1 MPGQRADV
9 KEIKAR
15 LDIISIISRHVTLT
29 KSGSGFKGKC
39 PFHKDDTP
47 SMAVSAEKGLWH
59 CFGCGE
65 GGDVIGFVMKIE
77 RLSFVEAVRRLA
89 EEVGLTFDT
98 TEDGA
103 RDELRSIMADV
114 ANSFVKNLRSDAGE
128 KAREYLLER
137 GYPESSWMTYGLGY
151 ALPGWENVKRTFSK
165 HGEATLLKLGLL
177 VQGDNGTYD
186 RFRDRTIFPILDLSG
201 RPVGFGGRAFEGEP
215 KYLNSPQTP
224 LFDKGRLIYGI
235 SWARERM
242 SQTRT
247 AVLVEGYTD
256 VLSLQQADILNTVG
270 SMGTALTQGQAEL
283 LKRFVDEVVIAYDQD
298 AAGSAASLR
307 GMQILRN
314 VGLNVRV
321 ARLPAGEDPDG
332 LVREGGAEAMQ
343 EVLDSALPFHEFFIE
358 SLKERHDVTTIRGKE
373 RLLEDAREFSRAIR
387 SEALYSEIVRQISD
401 LTGLQYEFVRNEL
414 VRIPEPLLEGESP
427 RLVAEHVTIEDDLLS
442 LVLRGELP
450 WEELSS
456 LVSTEDFSEANR
468 PIVRCLQNGLR
479 DLTDILA
486 ELDEEGA
493 RRASF
498 YILAPRPIKTETA
511 IEEAIRWIARLPAI
525 ERRLPD
531 LDQQIRK
538 CTEDENWE
546 LWDKLIR
553 EKAELRA
560 AWLRAKDATRR
571 GIHEQQDHEQQDKE
585 ERSESEAS

>member
-15 LDIISIISRHVTLT
+15 LDIISIISRYVTLT
-29 KSGSGFKGKC
+29 KSGAGFKGKC

-47 SMAVSAEKGLWH
+47 SMTVSAEKGLWH

-65 GGDVIGFVMKIE
+65 GGDVIGFVMQIE
-77 RLSFVEAVRRLA
+77 RLTFIEAVRRLA
-89 EEVGLTFDT
+89 EEVGMSFDT

-103 RDELRSIMADV
+103 REELRSIMADV

-151 ALPGWENVKRTFSK
+151 ALPGWENIKRTFSK
-165 HGEATLLKLGLL
+165 HGEAMLLKLGLL
-177 VQGDNGTYD
+177 VQGDKGIYD
-186 RFRDRTIFPILDLSG
+186 RFRDRTIFPILDLTG

-224 LFDKGRLIYGI
+224 LFDKGRLVYGI

-256 VLSLQQADILNTVG
+256 VLSLQQADILNAVG
-270 SMGTALTQGQAEL
+270 SMGTSLTQGQAEL

-321 ARLPAGEDPDG
+321 AQLPAGEDPDG
-332 LVREGGAEAMQ
+332 LVRKGGADAMQ
-343 EVLDSALPFHEFFIE
+343 EVLDAALPFHEFFIE
-358 SLKERHDVTTIRGKE
+358 SLKARHDVTTVRGKE
-373 RLLEDAREFSRAIR
+373 RLLEDAREFYRAIR
-387 SEALYSEIVRQISD
+387 SLALQKEIAVQISD
-401 LTGLQYEFVRNEL
+401 LTGLSEEFVRKEL
-414 VRIPEPLLEGESP
+414 LRSPAPLYAGESP
-427 RLVAEHVTIEDDLLS
+427 RIVVEHVTIEDDLLS
-442 LVLRGELP
+442 LVLRGDLP
-450 WEELSS
+450 WGEISS
-456 LVSTEDFSEANR
+456 LVSPEDFSEANR
-468 PIVRCLQNGLR
+468 PIVRCLQNGLT
-479 DLTDILA
+479 DLSEILT

-498 YILAPRPIKTETA
+498 YALAPKPIKAETA
-511 IEEAIRWIARLPAI
+511 IEEAVKWIARLPAI
-525 ERRLPD
+525 GRRLPE

-538 CTEDENWE
+538 CAEDENWE
-546 LWDKLIR
+546 LWDRLIR

-571 GIHEQQDHEQQDKE
+571 GIHDQQDKE

>member
-15 LDIISIISRHVTLT
+15 LDIISIISRYVTLV

-47 SMAVSAEKGLWH
+47 SMTVSAEKGLWH

-77 RLSFVEAVRRLA
+77 RLSFIEAVRRLA
-89 EEVGLTFDT
+89 EEVGMTFDT
-98 TEDGA
+98 PEDGA

-114 ANSFVKNLRSDAGE
+114 ANSFVKNLQSDAGE

-151 ALPGWENVKRTFSK
+151 ALPGWENIKRTFSNK
-165 HGEATLLKLGLL
+165 GEAVLLKLGLL

-201 RPVGFGGRAFEGEP
+201 RPVGFGGRAFEDQQP
-215 KYLNSPQTP
+215 KYLNSSQTP

-256 VLSLQQADILNTVG
+256 VLSLHQADIANAVG

-332 LVREGGAEAMQ
+332 LVRKGGAEAMQ
-343 EVLDSALPFHEFFIE
+343 EVLDAALPFHEFFIE
-358 SLKERHDVTTIRGKE
+358 SLKARHDVTTIRGKE

-401 LTGLQYEFVRNEL
+401 LTGLQSEFVRNEL
-414 VRIPEPLLEGESP
+414 VRVPEPLLEGESP

-456 LVSTEDFSEANR
+456 LVNTEDFSEANR
-468 PIVRCLQNGLR
+468 PIIDCLQKGLR

-498 YILAPRPIKTETA
+498 YILAPRPIKAETA
-511 IEEAIRWIARLPAI
+511 IEEAIRWIAQLPAI

-538 CTEDENWE
+538 CTEDEDWE
-546 LWDKLIR
+546 LWGELIR

-571 GIHEQQDHEQQDKE
+571 GINEQQDKE
-585 ERSESEAS
+585 ERSEDEAS

>member
-15 LDIISIISRHVTLT
+15 LDVFSIISRYVALT

-47 SMAVSAEKGLWH
+47 SMTVSVEKGLWH

-77 RLSFVEAVRRLA
+77 RLSFIEAVRRLA
-89 EEVGLTFDT
+89 EEVGMSFDA

-103 RDELRSIMADV
+103 RDELRSIMAEV
-114 ANSFVKNLRSDAGE
+114 ANSFAKNLRSDAGE
-128 KAREYLLER
+128 KAREYLLNR
-137 GYPESSWMTYGLGY
+137 GYPESCWMTYGLGY

-177 VQGDNGTYD
+177 VQGENGIYD

-201 RPVGFGGRAFEGEP
+201 RPVGFGGRAFDGEP
-215 KYLNSPQTP
+215 KYLNSSQTP
-224 LFDKGRLIYGI
+224 LFDKGRLVYGI

-256 VLSLQQADILNTVG
+256 VLSLQQADILNAVG
-270 SMGTALTQGQAEL
+270 SMGTSLTQGQAEL

-298 AAGSAASLR
+298 AAGSAASVR

-332 LVREGGAEAMQ
+332 LVRKGGAEAMQ
-343 EVLDSALPFHEFFIE
+343 EVLDAALLFHEFFIE
-358 SLKERHDVTTIRGKE
+358 LLKARHDVTTVEGTEQFLR
-373 RLLEDAREFSRAIR
+373 DAREFTRVIR
-387 SEALYSEIVRQISD
+387 SEALYSEIVQQISD
-401 LTGLQYEFVRNEL
+401 LTGMRDEHVRNEL
-414 VRIPEPLLEGESP
+414 GRISREGEKT
-427 RLVAEHVTIEDDLLS
+427 RAVEKHVTIEDDLLS
-442 LVLRGELP
+442 LVLRGDLP
-450 WEELSS
+450 WGKISS
-456 LVSTEDFSEANR
+456 LVNPEDFSEANR
-468 PIVRCLQNGLR
+468 PIVRCLQNGLT
-479 DLTDILA
+479 DLSEILT

-498 YILAPRPIKTETA
+498 YALAPRSIKAETA
-511 IEEAIRWIARLPAI
+511 IEEAVKWIARLPAI
-525 ERRLPD
+525 GKRLPE

-538 CTEDENWE
+538 CAEDEDWE

-560 AWLRAKDATRR
+560 EWLRAKDATRR
-571 GIHEQQDHEQQDKE
+571 GIHDEQDKE

>member
-15 LDIISIISRHVTLT
+15 LDIISIISRYVTLT
-29 KSGSGFKGKC
+29 KSGAGFKGKC

-47 SMAVSAEKGLWH
+47 SMTVSAEKGLWH

-65 GGDVIGFVMKIE
+65 GGDVIGFVMQIE
-77 RLSFVEAVRRLA
+77 RLTFIEAVRRLA
-89 EEVGLTFDT
+89 EEVGMSFDT

-151 ALPGWENVKRTFSK
+151 ALPGWENIKRTFSK
-165 HGEATLLKLGLL
+165 HGEAMLLKLGLL
-177 VQGDNGTYD
+177 VQGDKGIYD
-186 RFRDRTIFPILDLSG
+186 RFRDRTIFPILDLTG

-224 LFDKGRLIYGI
+224 LFDKGRLVYGI

-256 VLSLQQADILNTVG
+256 VLSLQQADILNAVG
-270 SMGTALTQGQAEL
+270 SMGTSLTQGQAEL

-321 ARLPAGEDPDG
+321 ARLPVGEDPDG
-332 LVREGGAEAMQ
+332 LVRKGGADAMQ
-343 EVLDSALPFHEFFIE
+343 EVLDAALPFHEFFIE
-358 SLKERHDVTTIRGKE
+358 SLKARHDVTTVRGKE
-373 RLLEDAREFSRAIR
+373 RLLEDAREFYRAIR
-387 SEALYSEIVRQISD
+387 SLALQKEIAVQISD
-401 LTGLQYEFVRNEL
+401 LTGLSEEFVRKEL
-414 VRIPEPLLEGESP
+414 LRSPAPLYAGESP
-427 RLVAEHVTIEDDLLS
+427 RIVVEHVTIEDDLLS
-442 LVLRGELP
+442 LVLRGDLP
-450 WEELSS
+450 WGEISS
-456 LVSTEDFSEANR
+456 LVSPEDFSEANR
-468 PIVRCLQNGLR
+468 PIVRCLQNGLT
-479 DLTDILA
+479 DLSEILT

-498 YILAPRPIKTETA
+498 YALAPKPIKAETA
-511 IEEAIRWIARLPAI
+511 IEEAVKWIARLPAI
-525 ERRLPD
+525 GRRLPE

-538 CTEDENWE
+538 CAEDENWE
-546 LWDKLIR
+546 LWDRLIR

-571 GIHEQQDHEQQDKE
+571 GIHDQQDKE

>member
-1 MPGQRADV
+1 MPGRRADV

-15 LDIISIISRHVTLT
+15 LDVFSIISRYVTLA

-47 SMAVSAEKGLWH
+47 SMTVSVEKGLWH

-65 GGDVIGFVMKIE
+65 GGDVIAFVMKIE
-77 RLSFVEAVRRLA
+77 RLSFIEAVRRLA
-89 EEVGLTFDT
+89 EEVGMSFDA

-103 RDELRSIMADV
+103 RDELRSIMAEV
-114 ANSFVKNLRSDAGE
+114 ANSFAKNLRSDAGE
-128 KAREYLLER
+128 KAREYLLNR
-137 GYPESSWMTYGLGY
+137 GYPESCWMTYGLGY

-177 VQGDNGTYD
+177 VQGENGIYD

-215 KYLNSPQTP
+215 KYLNSSQTP
-224 LFDKGRLIYGI
+224 LFDKGRLVYGI

-256 VLSLQQADILNTVG
+256 VLSLQQADILNAVG
-270 SMGTALTQGQAEL
+270 SMGTSLTQGQADL

-321 ARLPAGEDPDG
+321 AQLPAGEDPDG
-332 LVREGGAEAMQ
+332 LVRKGGAEAMQ
-343 EVLDSALPFHEFFIE
+343 EVLDAALPFHEFFIE
-358 SLKERHDVTTIRGKE
+358 SLKARHDVTTIRGKE
-373 RLLEDAREFSRAIR
+373 RLLEDAREFYRAIR
-387 SEALYSEIVRQISD
+387 SSALREEIEHQIAGLVDLSIESVR
-401 LTGLQYEFVRNEL
+401 REL
-414 VRIPEPLLEGESP
+414 PRRSRPRDEESAAHE
-427 RLVAEHVTIEDDLLS
+427 LAEHWGVEEHLLA
-442 LVLRGELP
+442 LVLRGEVA
-450 WEELSS
+450 WDVVASQLSPQDFS
-456 LVSTEDFSEANR
+456 LVNR
-468 PIVRCLQNGLR
+468 PIAECLAAGLS
-479 DLTDILA
+479 DLSDLMS

-498 YILAPRPIKTETA
+498 YTLAPLEINVQRT
-511 IEEAIRWIARLPAI
+511 IEDAKRWMGCLPAI
-525 ERRLPD
+525 EKQLAVIDRE
-531 LDQQIRK
+531 IV
-538 CTEDENWE
+538 TSAMAEDWKRWE
-546 LWDKLIR
+546 ELMR
-553 EKAELRA
+553 EKQELRV
-560 AWLRAKDATRR
+560 AWEHARR
-571 GIHEQQDHEQQDKE
+571 GINEQQDKE

>member
-1 MPGQRADV
+1 V
-9 KEIKAR
+9 
-15 LDIISIISRHVTLT
+15 
-29 KSGSGFKGKC
+29 
-39 PFHKDDTP
+39 
-47 SMAVSAEKGLWH
+47 
-59 CFGCGE
+59 GE
-65 GGDVIGFVMKIE
+65 G
-77 RLSFVEAVRRLA
+77 AN
-89 EEVGLTFDT
+89 
-98 TEDGA
+98 
-103 RDELRSIMADV
+103 V
-114 ANSFVKNLRSDAGE
+114 ANEN
-128 KAREYLLER
+128 R
-137 GYPESSWMTYGLGY
+137 GT
-151 ALPGWENVKRTFSK
+151 
-165 HGEATLLKLGLL
+165 
-177 VQGDNGTYD
+177 
-186 RFRDRTIFPILDLSG
+186 G
-201 RPVGFGGRAFEGEP
+201 RGIHGRAVPF
-215 KYLNSPQTP
+215 
-224 LFDKGRLIYGI
+224 
-235 SWARERM
+235 
-242 SQTRT
+242 TRP
-247 AVLVEGYTD
+247 
-256 VLSLQQADILNTVG
+256 DIANAVG

-332 LVREGGAEAMQ
+332 LVRKGGAEAMQ
-343 EVLDSALPFHEFFIE
+343 EVLDAALPFHEFFIE
-358 SLKERHDVTTIRGKE
+358 SLKARHDVTTIRGKE

-401 LTGLQYEFVRNEL
+401 LTGLQSEFVRNEL
-414 VRIPEPLLEGESP
+414 VRVPEPLLEGESP

-456 LVSTEDFSEANR
+456 LVNTEDFSEANR
-468 PIVRCLQNGLR
+468 PIIDCLQKGLR

-498 YILAPRPIKTETA
+498 YILAPRPIKAETA
-511 IEEAIRWIARLPAI
+511 IEEAIRWIAQLPAI

-538 CTEDENWE
+538 CTEDEDWE
-546 LWDKLIR
+546 LWGELIR

-571 GIHEQQDHEQQDKE
+571 GINEQQDKE
-585 ERSESEAS
+585 ERSEDEAS

>member
-15 LDIISIISRHVTLT
+15 LDIISIISRYVTLT

-47 SMAVSAEKGLWH
+47 SMTVSAEKGLWH

-65 GGDVIGFVMKIE
+65 GGDVITFFMKIE
-77 RLSFVEAVRRLA
+77 RLSFIEAVRRMA
-89 EEVGLTFDT
+89 EEVGMSFDT

-103 RDELRSIMADV
+103 RDELRSIMAEV

-137 GYPESSWMTYGLGY
+137 GYPEPCWMTYGLGY
-151 ALPGWENVKRTFSK
+151 ALPGWENVKRTFSN

-177 VQGDNGTYD
+177 VRGDNGTYD
-186 RFRDRTIFPILDLSG
+186 RFRDRAIFPILDLSG

-256 VLSLQQADILNTVG
+256 VLSLQQADILNAVG
-270 SMGTALTQGQAEL
+270 SMGTSLTQGQAEL
-283 LKRFVDEVVIAYDQD
+283 LKRFVDQVVIAYDQD

-332 LVREGGAEAMQ
+332 FVRSQGSEAMQ
-343 EVLDSALPFHEFFIE
+343 EVLDAALPFHEFFIE
-358 SLKERHDVTTIRGKE
+358 SLKARHDVTTVEGTE
-373 RLLEDAREFSRAIR
+373 RFLGDAREFTRVIR
-387 SEALYSEIVRQISD
+387 SEALYSEIVKQISD
-401 LTGLQYEFVRNEL
+401 LTGMRDEHVRNEL
-414 VRIPEPLLEGESP
+414 GRISREGEKT
-427 RLVAEHVTIEDDLLS
+427 RVVEQHVTIEDDLLS
-442 LVLRGELP
+442 LVLRGDLP
-450 WEELSS
+450 WGKISS
-456 LVSTEDFSEANR
+456 LVDPEDFSEANR
-468 PIVRCLQNGLR
+468 PIVRCLQNGLT
-479 DLTDILA
+479 DLSEILT

-498 YILAPRPIKTETA
+498 YALAPKPIKAETA
-511 IEEAIRWIARLPAI
+511 IEEAVKWIARLPAI
-525 ERRLPD
+525 GKRLPE

-538 CTEDENWE
+538 CAEDENWE

-571 GIHEQQDHEQQDKE
+571 GINEQQDKE

>member
-15 LDIISIISRHVTLT
+15 LDIVSIISRYVTLT

-47 SMAVSAEKGLWH
+47 SMTVSAEKGLWH

-77 RLSFVEAVRRLA
+77 RLSFIEALRRLA
-89 EEVGLTFDT
+89 EEVGMTFDT

-114 ANSFVKNLRSDAGE
+114 ANSFVKNLGSDAGE

-137 GYPESSWMTYGLGY
+137 GYPESFWMTYGLGY

-256 VLSLQQADILNTVG
+256 VLSLQQADILNAVG
-270 SMGTALTQGQAEL
+270 SMGTSLTQGQAEL

-332 LVREGGAEAMQ
+332 LVRKGGAEAMQ
-343 EVLDSALPFHEFFIE
+343 EVLDAALPFHEFFIE
-358 SLKERHDVTTIRGKE
+358 SLKARHDVTTIRGKE
-373 RLLEDAREFSRAIR
+373 RLLEDAREFYRAIR
-387 SEALYSEIVRQISD
+387 SSALREEIERQIAGLVD
-401 LTGLQYEFVRNEL
+401 LSIESVRREL
-414 VRIPEPLLEGESP
+414 PRRPRPRDEESAAHE
-427 RLVAEHVTIEDDLLS
+427 LAEHWGVEEHLLA
-442 LVLRGELP
+442 LVLRGEVA
-450 WEELSS
+450 WDVVASQLSPQDFS
-456 LVSTEDFSEANR
+456 LVNQ
-468 PIVRCLQNGLR
+468 PIAEHLAAGLS
-479 DLTDILA
+479 DLSDLMS

-498 YILAPRPIKTETA
+498 YALAPLEIDVERT
-511 IEEAIRWIARLPAI
+511 IEDAERWMGRLPAI
-525 ERRLPD
+525 EKLLAVIDRE
-531 LDQQIRK
+531 IM
-538 CTEDENWE
+538 TSGVAEDWKRWE
-546 LWDKLIR
+546 ELMK
-553 EKAELRA
+553 EKQELRM
-560 AWLRAKDATRR
+560 AWEHARR
-571 GIHEQQDHEQQDKE
+571 GIHEQQDKE

>member
-29 KSGSGFKGKC
+29 KSGSGYKGRC

-47 SMAVSAEKGLWH
+47 SMTVSAEKGLWH

-77 RLSFVEAVRRLA
+77 RLSFIEAVRRLA
-89 EEVGLTFDT
+89 EEVGMTFDT
-98 TEDGA
+98 PEDGA

-151 ALPGWENVKRTFSK
+151 ALPGWENIKRTFSK
-165 HGEATLLKLGLL
+165 KGEATLLKLGLL

-242 SQTRT
+242 SQART

-332 LVREGGAEAMQ
+332 LVRKGGAEAMQ
-343 EVLDSALPFHEFFIE
+343 EVLDAALPFHEFFIE
-358 SLKERHDVTTIRGKE
+358 SLKARHDVTTIRGKE

-401 LTGLQYEFVRNEL
+401 LTGLQNEFVRKEL
-414 VRIPEPLLEGESP
+414 VRTPEPLLEGESP

-442 LVLRGELP
+442 LVLRGELH

-498 YILAPRPIKTETA
+498 YILAPRPIKAETA
-511 IEEAIRWIARLPAI
+511 IDEAIRWIARLPAI

-538 CTEDENWE
+538 CTEDEDWE
-546 LWDKLIR
+546 LWDELIR

-571 GIHEQQDHEQQDKE
+571 GIHEQQDKE
-585 ERSESEAS
+585 ERSEDEAS

>member
-15 LDIISIISRHVTLT
+15 LDVFSIISRYVTLT
-29 KSGSGFKGKC
+29 QSGAGFKGKC

-47 SMAVSAEKGLWH
+47 SMTVSVEKGLWH

-77 RLSFVEAVRRLA
+77 RLSFIEAVRRLA
-89 EEVGLTFDT
+89 EEVGMSFDA

-103 RDELRSIMADV
+103 RDELRSIMAEV

-128 KAREYLLER
+128 KAREYLLNR
-137 GYPESSWMTYGLGY
+137 GYPESCWMTYGLGY

-177 VQGDNGTYD
+177 VQGENGIYD

-201 RPVGFGGRAFEGEP
+201 RPVGFGGRAFDGEP
-215 KYLNSPQTP
+215 KYLNSSQTP
-224 LFDKGRLIYGI
+224 LFDKGRLVYGI

-256 VLSLQQADILNTVG
+256 VLSLQQADILNVVG
-270 SMGTALTQGQAEL
+270 SMGTSLTQGQAEL

-298 AAGSAASLR
+298 AAGSAASVR

-321 ARLPAGEDPDG
+321 AQLPAGEDPDG
-332 LVREGGAEAMQ
+332 LVRKGGAEAMQ
-343 EVLDSALPFHEFFIE
+343 EVLDAALPFHEFFIE
-358 SLKERHDVTTIRGKE
+358 SLKVRHDVTTVGGTEQFLR
-373 RLLEDAREFSRAIR
+373 DAREFTRVIR
-387 SEALYSEIVRQISD
+387 SEALYSEIVQQISD
-401 LTGLQYEFVRNEL
+401 LTGMRDEHVRNEL
-414 VRIPEPLLEGESP
+414 GRISREGEKT
-427 RLVAEHVTIEDDLLS
+427 RAVEKHVTIEDDLLS
-442 LVLRGELP
+442 LVLRGDLP
-450 WEELSS
+450 WGKISS
-456 LVSTEDFSEANR
+456 LVNPEDFSEANR
-468 PIVRCLQNGLR
+468 PIVRCLQDG
-479 DLTDILA
+479 LTDLSEILT

-498 YILAPRPIKTETA
+498 YALAPRSIKAETA
-511 IEEAIRWIARLPAI
+511 IEEAVKWIARLPAI
-525 ERRLPD
+525 GKRLPE

-538 CTEDENWE
+538 CAEDENWE

-571 GIHEQQDHEQQDKE
+571 GIHDEQDKE